1 MSLAAKK
8 KMSDAL
14 DVLLK
19 TTSISKVKI
28 SDIVKISGVS
38 RQTFY
43 NNFHDIYDLLYW
55 SHCNRNDQYIERF
68 WEEEDFRHSF
78 YGTLQMMRER
88 KPFYQQAIRKEGQN
102 SFRQTFTQ
110 SNFQL
115 SKKRIK
121 MVSGCEPTSEEEF
134 LLELYWSGA
143 GQMLADW
150 IINGMKEEPRVLAQM
165 FYDGLPLPLRKYW
178 VK

>member
-1 MSLAAKK
+1 MVSYEIGNRNLPAKK

-19 TTSISKVKI
+19 MTSISKVKI

-38 RQTFY
+38 
-43 NNFHDIYDLLYW
+43 
-55 SHCNRNDQYIERF
+55 
-68 WEEEDFRHSF
+68 
-78 YGTLQMMRER
+78 
-88 KPFYQQAIRKEGQN
+88 
-102 SFRQTFTQ
+102 RQTFTQ